1 MIRPPDLLDATRGLG
16 CIRIILVV
24 VVNAVGVAVDDVF
37 GGVTTGVVFVEVVV
51 KTLPLDSDPIFTIVG
66 RLVAENAVSSSCGDR
81 ARDLGFH
88 IPRG

>member
-1 MIRPPDLLDATRGLG
+1 MMSFL
-16 CIRIILVV
+16 
-24 VVNAVGVAVDDVF
+24 
-37 GGVTTGVVFVEVVV
+37 GVTTSVVSVEGVV

-66 RLVAENAVSSSCGDR
+66 CLVAENAVSSSCGDR